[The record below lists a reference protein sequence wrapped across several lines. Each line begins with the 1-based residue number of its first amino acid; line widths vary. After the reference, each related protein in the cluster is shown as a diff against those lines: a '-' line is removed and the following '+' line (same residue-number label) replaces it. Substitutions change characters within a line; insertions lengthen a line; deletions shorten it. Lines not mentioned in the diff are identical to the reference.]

1 MEEEKM
7 DIAEKLIAK
16 ARELDAIILA
26 GYEKIAESDAFT
38 QRIES
43 AVEDQVGDIEDQI
56 KSSVEDA
63 LYSWDIAESD
73 GVKDTLHDLVES
85 EIDSQFRSDKFKS
98 VLETAV
104 TRTLKAADPTDWSGF
119 VTPTALYKAV
129 EDQLGYGVRIAVD
142 SYFQSGEYKTELE
155 PLVSKEVAQR
165 MMISSQVIAE
175 KLERFADRIQNLENG
190 DVERFHALEDQI
202 KKLPADVEA
211 LVEIRL
217 AEQQRPMTPIDQ
229 SFGRVEKRIAQ
240 LDINQQ
246 RHERALADSR
256 LEVMAKLEEIMG
268 QFRLADI
275 GPLGSI
281 PDSTDWSDTYRG
293 MDKSI
298 DNTN

>member
-104 TRTLKAADPTDWSGF
+104 
-119 VTPTALYKAV
+119 
-129 EDQLGYGVRIAVD
+129 
-142 SYFQSGEYKTELE
+142 
-155 PLVSKEVAQR
+155 SKEVAQR
-165 MMISSQVIAE
+165 MMISSRAIAE
-175 KLERFADRIQNLENG
+175 KLDRFADSHREALGYSGRIQNLENG

-202 KKLPADVEA
+202 KKLE
-211 LVEIRL
+211 LQL

-246 RHERALADSR
+246 RHEKALADSR
-256 LEVMAKLEEIMG
+256 LNVMDKSIDNTNRLDELENFIAKQFKQTEVMAKLEEIMG

-298 DNTN
+298 D

>member
-98 VLETAV
+98 VLE
-104 TRTLKAADPTDWSGF
+104 
-119 VTPTALYKAV
+119 
-129 EDQLGYGVRIAVD
+129 
-142 SYFQSGEYKTELE
+142 

-165 MMISSQVIAE
+165 MMISSQAIAE
-175 KLERFADRIQNLENG
+175 KLDRFADSHREALGYSGRIQNLENG

-256 LEVMAKLEEIMG
+256 LNVMDKLDGLENFMAKQFKQTEVMAKLEEIMG

-293 MDKSI
+293 MDKGI

>member
-104 TRTLKAADPTDWSGF
+104 TRTLKAAEPTDWSGV

-155 PLVSKEVAQR
+155 P
-165 MMISSQVIAE
+165 
-175 KLERFADRIQNLENG
+175 
-190 DVERFHALEDQI
+190 
-202 KKLPADVEA
+202 
-211 LVEIRL
+211 
-217 AEQQRPMTPIDQ
+217 
-229 SFGRVEKRIAQ
+229 
-240 LDINQQ
+240 
-246 RHERALADSR
+246 
-256 LEVMAKLEEIMG
+256 
-268 QFRLADI
+268 
-275 GPLGSI
+275 
-281 PDSTDWSDTYRG
+281 
-293 MDKSI
+293 
-298 DNTN
+298 